1 MPVDGRH
8 LRAITTKGAIVVAAR
23 QRFAF
28 DPIAL
33 DGRKEGRTAVQ
44 PHVVGDASVLRLGA
58 LVLDAETDGR
68 ARRVETVVTEGLDDV
83 LVDHH
88 QRQGLPATI
97 ILRDQQVVRRHLDGL
112 GERREAVRLD
122 GRRNLLSNLV
132 GNSDV
137 ALGRNHLAVRHP
149 VDRTLTGAVADGK
162 LRLRWFDGR
171 EAREVEV
178 RVHRESV

>member
-1 MPVDGRH
+1 M
-8 LRAITTKGAIVVAAR
+8 AAR

-33 DGRKEGRTAVQ
+33 DGRKQGRTAVQ

-97 ILRDQQVVRRHLDGL
+97 ILRYQQVVRRHLDGV
-112 GERREAVRLD
+112 GVRREAVRLD
-122 GRRNLLSNLV
+122 GRRNLLGNLLA
-132 GNSDV
+132 SIDV
-137 ALGRNHLAVRHP
+137 ALGGDRHP

-162 LRLRWFDGR
+162 LRWFDGR

-178 RVHRESV
+178 RVQRESV